1 MTIILLLTLLYNNN
15 KNINCKIK
23 NYLTI
28 MYNMEI
34 SFGSYKC
41 RLEIVLVI
49 IFLIF
54 VLVGHSMYS
63 SRTYGMLEGFTPGVA
78 RAQSKA
84 NAQSQAQ
91 TRKTEGFA
99 NYQTAA
105 GPQFAENN
113 GNYSYMDPNKWSQP
127 SLVYTAGVAPDAAVQ
142 SVLDRGKNQA
152 PLSSGELDMFANTQ
166 FKPECC
172 PNTYSSSLGC
182 ACMSTQQYNTLITR
196 GGNNVPFSEY

>member
-1 MTIILLLTLLYNNN
+1 
-15 KNINCKIK
+15 
-23 NYLTI
+23 

-34 SFGSYKC
+34 SIGSYKC

-49 IFLIF
+49 IFLLF
-54 VLVGHSMYS
+54 VLFGHSIYA
-63 SRTYGMLEGFTPGVA
+63 SRTYGMLEGFDT
-78 RAQSKA
+78 KA
-84 NAQSQAQ
+84 KPKPVPKY
-91 TRKTEGFA
+91 KTEGFA

-127 SLVYTAGVAPDAAVQ
+127 SLVYTAGTTPDAGVQ
-142 SVLDRGKNQA
+142 SILDRGKNQA
-152 PLSSGELDMFANTQ
+152 PLASGELNMFANTQ

>member
-1 MTIILLLTLLYNNN
+1 MIIILLLTLLYNN
-15 KNINCKIK
+15 NINCKIK

-34 SFGSYKC
+34 SIGSYKC

-49 IFLIF
+49 IFLLF
-54 VLVGHSMYS
+54 VLFGHSIYA
-63 SRTYGMLEGFTPGVA
+63 SRTYGMLEGFED
-78 RAQSKA
+78 KA
-84 NAQSQAQ
+84 KPKPVPKY
-91 TRKTEGFA
+91 KTEGFS
-99 NYQTAA
+99 NYKTAA

-127 SLVYTAGVAPDAAVQ
+127 SLVYTAGVTPDAGVQ
-142 SVLDRGKNQA
+142 SILDRGKNQA
-152 PLSSGELDMFANTQ
+152 PLASGELNMFANTQ

>member
-1 MTIILLLTLLYNNN
+1 
-15 KNINCKIK
+15 
-23 NYLTI
+23 

-34 SFGSYKC
+34 SIGSYKC

-49 IFLIF
+49 IFLLF
-54 VLVGHSMYS
+54 VLFGHSIYA
-63 SRTYGMLEGFTPGVA
+63 SRTYEMLEGFDAKSSPKPIPIPKA
-78 RAQSKA
+78 SSKPIPVPKY
-84 NAQSQAQ
+84 
-91 TRKTEGFA
+91 KTEGFA

-105 GPQFAENN
+105 GPEFAENN

-127 SLVYTAGVAPDAAVQ
+127 SLVYTAGTTPDAGVQ
-142 SVLDRGKNQA
+142 SILDRGKNQA
-152 PLSSGELDMFANTQ
+152 PLASGELNMFANTQ

-172 PNTYSSSLGC
+172 PNTFSSSTGC